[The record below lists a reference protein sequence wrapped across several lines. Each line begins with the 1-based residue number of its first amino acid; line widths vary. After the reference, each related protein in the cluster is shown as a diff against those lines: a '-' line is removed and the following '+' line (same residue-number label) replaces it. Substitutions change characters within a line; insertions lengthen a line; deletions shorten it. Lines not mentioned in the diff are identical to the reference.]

1 MKRRTF
7 LAAVAPIFAAV
18 APATAQA
25 PLGTTAT
32 GDPARPIG
40 GRLRPA
46 NPGPLTGATEPSG
59 APAAAPAA
67 GSETKKA
74 KGPTEITSR
83 EAMLDNRINLATF
96 NGEVEVKDP
105 EYYLTCDKLTVHLKK
120 QKGKAGDAKPAAG
133 GPKPIGAA
141 EDEPAPKA
149 APAEKGGGD
158 GGIEK
163 AIAEGNV
170 TITQEKLDGNG
181 KKQRYYGKARRA
193 VFDPDKKT
201 CVLYGWPR
209 ISQTVEE
216 KDTREGREIVA
227 TQENTVMTL
236 DQAGIINVA
245 GPNRVILNGLNSF
258 DSTPGGS
265 R

>member
-1 MKRRTF
+1 MKRRSF
-7 LAAVAPIFAAV
+7 LAAVVPLIAVV
-18 APATAQA
+18 APATGQS
-25 PLGTTAT
+25 PLGTAAT

-40 GRLRPA
+40 GRLRPNA
-46 NPGPLTGATEPSG
+46 GTPAGAAEAPA
-59 APAAAPAA
+59 APAAAHAA
-67 GSETKKA
+67 GTEAKKA

-96 NGEVEVKDP
+96 SGEVEVKDP
-105 EYYLTCDKLTVHLKK
+105 EYYLTCDKLTVHLRK
-120 QKGKAGDAKPAAG
+120 QKGKGGDAKPATG
-133 GPKPIGAA
+133 TPKPIGAA
-141 EDEPAPKA
+141 DDEPAPKAA

-170 TITQEKLDGNG
+170 TITQDKVDPNG
-181 KKQRYYGKARRA
+181 KKQHYYGKARRA
-193 VFDPDKKT
+193 VFDQDKKT

-216 KDTREGREIVA
+216 KDSKEGREIIA
-227 TQENTVMTL
+227 TQENTVITL

-258 DSTPGGS
+258 EPNSGGS